1 MVVEFAS
8 NQIAGKVRGGWQHCK
23 ASSIGLRAMDL
34 RESFHYWP
42 SVFSASPS
50 PMKCFSH
57 SWAIL
62 YFWVVSIKL
71 PQLSLLS
78 AERLVGSLR
87 AMAWDAASA
96 VTSFL
101 AGVDLCTRVQSDS
114 GGLKVGCGIQ
124 GGGP

>member
-1 MVVEFAS
+1 M
-8 NQIAGKVRGGWQHCK
+8 N
-23 ASSIGLRAMDL
+23 M
-34 RESFHYWP
+34 RESFYYLPW
-42 SVFSASPS
+42 VFSASPS
-50 PMKCFSH
+50 PIKCFLH

-62 YFWVVSIKL
+62 YFGVASIKFL
-71 PQLSLLS
+71 PFSLLS